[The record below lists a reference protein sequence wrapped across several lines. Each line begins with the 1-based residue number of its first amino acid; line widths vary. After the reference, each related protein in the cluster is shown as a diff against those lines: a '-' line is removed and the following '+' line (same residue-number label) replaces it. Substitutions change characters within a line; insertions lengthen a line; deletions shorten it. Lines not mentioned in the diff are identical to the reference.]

1 MTDQELLDFADKA
14 KEKAYAPYSR
24 FQVGAA
30 ILTKRRK
37 KYSPG
42 VMWRI
47 LLMEQPFVQREQRQS
62 KLSVKDIMTLK

>member
-1 MTDQELLDFADKA
+1 MTDQELLDLADKA

-30 ILTKRRK
+30 ILTKEGK
-37 KYSPG
+37 VFTGCNVENSSYG
-42 VMWRI
+42 
-47 LLMEQPFVQREQRQS
+47 QRQS

>member
-24 FQVGAA
+24 FQVGAQF
-30 ILTKRRK
+30 LPKK
-37 KYSPG
+37 EKYSPG

>member
-30 ILTKRRK
+30 IYQRRK
-37 KYSPG
+37 SIHR
-42 VMWRI
+42 V
-47 LLMEQPFVQREQRQS
+47 
-62 KLSVKDIMTLK
+62 

>member
-30 ILTKRRK
+30 ILTKEGK
-37 KYSPG
+37 VFTGCNVENS
-42 VMWRI
+42 
-47 LLMEQPFVQREQRQS
+47 MEQPFVQREQRQS

>member
-30 ILTKRRK
+30 ILTKEGK
-37 KYSPG
+37 VFTG
-42 VMWRI
+42 C
-47 LLMEQPFVQREQRQS
+47 MEQPFVQREQRQS
-62 KLSVKDIMTLK
+62 

>member
-30 ILTKRRK
+30 ILTKEGK
-37 KYSPG
+37 VFTPTD
-42 VMWRI
+42 
-47 LLMEQPFVQREQRQS
+47 QS
-62 KLSVKDIMTLK
+62 KLHHLFSCYPVTFQA

>member
-24 FQVGAA
+24 FQEQQF
-30 ILTKRRK
+30 LPKK
-37 KYSPG
+37 EKYSPG

>member
-30 ILTKRRK
+30 ILTKEG

>member
-30 ILTKRRK
+30 ILTKK
-37 KYSPG
+37 EKYSPG